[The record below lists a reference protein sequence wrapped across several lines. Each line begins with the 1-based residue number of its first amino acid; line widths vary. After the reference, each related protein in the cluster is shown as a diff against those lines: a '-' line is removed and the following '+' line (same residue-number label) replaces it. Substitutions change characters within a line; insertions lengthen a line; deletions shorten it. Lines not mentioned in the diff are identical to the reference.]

1 MKLSSTQ
8 LFIIMLV
15 SLAILAGA
23 AFLDRTYLPVLVGVL
38 IGAINI
44 FTHINGVQTGVPLSS
59 TLPLAP
65 LSALPAL
72 EEVRPAPAAPLQA
85 KEAAG

>member
-44 FTHINGVQTGVPLSS
+44 FTHINGVQTGVPLTS
-59 TLPLAP
+59 TLPTSWPSLAELKAP
-65 LSALPAL
+65 
-72 EEVRPAPAAPLQA
+72 PAAPPSEKVA
-85 KEAAG
+85 

>member
-15 SLAILAGA
+15 ALLILAGA
-23 AFLDRTYLPVLVGVL
+23 ALLDRTYLPVLVGVL

-44 FTHINGVQTGVPLSS
+44 FTHINGVQTGVPLTSS
-59 TLPLAP
+59 LPTSWPSLAE
-65 LSALPAL
+65 LK
-72 EEVRPAPAAPLQA
+72 APPVTPPSEKVA
-85 KEAAG
+85 

>member
-8 LFIIMLV
+8 LFVVMLV

-23 AFLDRTYLPVLVGVL
+23 AFVDRTYLPVLVGVL

-44 FTHINGVQTGVPLSS
+44 FTHINGVQTGVPLTSS
-59 TLPLAP
+59 LPLSWP
-65 LSALPAL
+65 SL
-72 EEVRPAPAAPLQA
+72 EELKAAPAGPVVPPSE
-85 KEAAG
+85 KVNG